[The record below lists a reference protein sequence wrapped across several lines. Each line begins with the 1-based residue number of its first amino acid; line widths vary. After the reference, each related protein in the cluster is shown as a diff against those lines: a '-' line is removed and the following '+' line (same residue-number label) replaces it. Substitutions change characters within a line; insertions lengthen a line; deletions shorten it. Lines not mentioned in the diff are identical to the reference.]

1 MSTLLQLE
9 GVTRQFGGLKAV
21 SGVDLS
27 VAPGEVIGLIGPNG
41 AGKTTLV
48 NVITGVHRATAG
60 TVRFDGEDVT
70 ALKPFQAARRGIAR
84 TFQIVQPFPEMTVAE
99 NVAAAAMFAGAAS
112 YGANANAEALE
123 HLRFVGLADM
133 ADKRASS
140 LTLAMR
146 KRLELAKGLAM
157 RPKLLLLDEVNAG
170 LNATEV
176 DHALSLIRGIA
187 ARGVTI
193 LIIEHLMKVV
203 LSLCT
208 RIVVLHHGE
217 LIASGTPQEIVMRL
231 NHELVRIFNLPDIKA
246 KLLAQGGEL
255 ATGSPAEFTEFIRN
269 DVAKW
274 NRVIRAANI
283 EQE

>member
-1 MSTLLQLE
+1 MSALLRLE
-9 GVTRQFGGLKAV
+9 GVTRRFGGLTAV

-27 VAPGEVIGLIGPNG
+27 VGRGEVIGLIGPNG

-48 NVITGVHRATAG
+48 NVITGVHRASSG

-70 ALKPFQAARRGIAR
+70 GLKPFQAARRGIAR

-99 NVAAAAMFAGAAS
+99 NVAAAAMFAGAVR
-112 YGANANAEALE
+112 YGSEANAEAMK

-133 ADKRASS
+133 ADRRAAS

-217 LIASGTPQEIVMRL
+217 LIASDTPQAIVRD
-231 NHELVRIFNLPDIKA
+231 P
-246 KLLAQGGEL
+246 
-255 ATGSPAEFTEFIRN
+255 
-269 DVAKW
+269 
-274 NRVIRAANI
+274 RVIRAYLGRRYATAEGAPNG
-283 EQE
+283 

>member
-1 MSTLLQLE
+1 MSALLELK
-9 GVTRQFGGLKAV
+9 GVSRRFGGLTAV

-27 VAPGEVIGLIGPNG
+27 VERGEVIGLIGPNG

-48 NVITGVHRATAG
+48 NVITGVHRASSGA
-60 TVRFDGEDVT
+60 VLFDGEDVT

-112 YGANANAEALE
+112 YGREAREIALE
-123 HLRFVGLADM
+123 HLGFVGLAEM
-133 ADKRASS
+133 ADNRAAS

-176 DHALSLIRGIA
+176 DHALGLIRSIA

-217 LIASGTPQEIVMRL
+217 LIASGTPESIVRD
-231 NHELVRIFNLPDIKA
+231 P
-246 KLLAQGGEL
+246 
-255 ATGSPAEFTEFIRN
+255 
-269 DVAKW
+269 
-274 NRVIRAANI
+274 RVIQAYLGRRYAAAEAANG
-283 EQE
+283 